1 MSEKKITLTEQLTQ
15 LARSVKGAK
24 PVCCGWQ
31 PVYAKDAAKRFSV
44 NVIGLPQE
52 DAAGKAAALRDFL
65 RRQHI
70 SVISFWPYGSRA
82 EEIAAAA
89 LASANIVLT
98 ESGREAAEIMQER
111 FAQPYV
117 MGDPLQDAGILD
129 TLRGKLM

>member
-1 MSEKKITLTEQLTQ
+1 MNIAEQLKQ
-15 LARSVKGAK
+15 IANSIQGVK
-24 PVCCGWQ
+24 PVCCGWK
-31 PVYAKDAAKRFSV
+31 PVYAADAAKRFSV
-44 NVIGLPQE
+44 NIIGLLPE
-52 DAAGKAAALRDFL
+52 EEAAEKAAALRDFL

-89 LASANIVLT
+89 LASANIVLD

-117 MGDPLQDAGILD
+117 VGNPLKDAGLLD
-129 TLRGKLM
+129 TLREKL